1 MKTLLLIAL
10 LFCAVIGF
18 TQSKPVTDSIPFE
31 IRQQS
36 YIYGMAKKYNDP
48 SVARMAL
55 YNLLSYNPTS
65 VPLIDSLSYLYF
77 QYQQYASAA
86 ITAQDALSL
95 NPGDLFATEIAAVS
109 FENLGIKVRAVSYY
123 EKLYLANNDLAT
135 LYQITFLQYE
145 LKRFGEAMN
154 NITTM
159 IENPATDKQLLIFPT
174 ADEKGQEISMKA
186 GAYRLK
192 ALVEVAQNNSVAAK
206 ESLNKALALYP
217 AFEIAK
223 QELAE
228 IK

>member
-1 MKTLLLIAL
+1 MRTLLLIAL
-10 LFCAVIGF
+10 LFCAVTGF

-36 YIYGMAKKYNDP
+36 YIYSMAKKYNDP

-55 YNLLSYNPTS
+55 YTLLSYNPAN

-86 ITAQDALSL
+86 ISAQDALSL

-135 LYQITFLQYE
+135 LYQVAFLQYE

-154 NITTM
+154 NVTTM
-159 IENPATDKQLLIFPT
+159 IENTESDKQMLIFPT
-174 ADEKGQEISMKA
+174 ADQKGQEISLKA

-206 ESLNKALALYP
+206 ESLTKALALYP

-223 QELAE
+223 EELAE